1 MIENFLRYF
10 TNDAEFHRICDGLP
24 DKRHRAFLRF
34 AYAQLISRSSEYTPT
49 PDGKFDLAFFAKS
62 RASDVRARAY
72 LEDDHGWGL
81 EKCRTRSGRPRSV
94 GMKIQDLGSS
104 IFSTTAIE
112 VPVESPVH

>member
-49 PDGKFDLAFFAKS
+49 PDGKFDLAFFAKVVLRMYEHEPILRTIMDGDLKS
-62 RASDVRARAY
+62 AGLDPDD
-72 LEDDHGWGL
+72 LEA
-81 EKCRTRSGRPRSV
+81 
-94 GMKIQDLGSS
+94 LG
-104 IFSTTAIE
+104 
-112 VPVESPVH
+112 